1 MQRTVKKILK
11 YTVTV
16 ILTAAAYAAA
26 ILTFTVDSGNGGE
39 SPDIIRSGNPAGF
52 EDLRDFS
59 GFFAYNAIDGTAAEL
74 KTAEKKVLVCR
85 NTFPDSGYSPA
96 GTRRPGASWAKCAAG
111 GISNPCLSTKY
122 FFLLHNDEILG
133 DSLPTGSE
141 RIHLLRILII

>member
-1 MQRTVKKILK
+1 MQRTVKKFLK
-11 YTVTV
+11 YTATV

-26 ILTFTVDSGNGGE
+26 ILTFTVDTGNGGE
-39 SPDIIRSGNPAGF
+39 SPDNRSGNPAGF

-59 GFFAYNAIDGTAAEL
+59 GLFAYNAIDGTAAEL

-111 GISNPCLSTKY
+111 GISNP
-122 FFLLHNDEILG
+122 
-133 DSLPTGSE
+133 
-141 RIHLLRILII
+141 